1 MEKTYRKKI
10 LQKAEEAVIDGNTL
24 LADSLKLLV
33 KIYNEID
40 ECREIEKKAAKKAD
54 YEGAIKLQGMV
65 DAWKK
70 TVWELQKVLNLS

>member
-1 MEKTYRKKI
+1 MEKAYRKKI
-10 LQKAEEAVIDGNTL
+10 LQQAEKAAIDGNTL
-24 LADSLKLLV
+24 LAGGLKLLA

-40 ECREIEKKAAKKAD
+40 ECRDFEKKAAKKAD

-70 TVWELQKVLNLS
+70 TAWELQKVLNLR

>member
-1 MEKTYRKKI
+1 
-10 LQKAEEAVIDGNTL
+10 
-24 LADSLKLLV
+24 LADGLKLLV

-40 ECREIEKKAAKKAD
+40 ECRDFEKEAAKKAD

-70 TVWELQKVLNLS
+70 TAWELQKVLNLR